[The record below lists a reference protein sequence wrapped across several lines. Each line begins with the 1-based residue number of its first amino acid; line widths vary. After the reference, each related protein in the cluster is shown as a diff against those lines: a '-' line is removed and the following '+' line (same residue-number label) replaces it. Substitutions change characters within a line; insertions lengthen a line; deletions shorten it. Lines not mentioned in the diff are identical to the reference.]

1 MLKTMQE
8 RNDDLEREVERFH
21 QRREIEQRVSSLAFY
36 RYFLFSLVID
46 TFLHYY
52 HFGID
57 RSKTS
62 SFSSR
67 YKR

>member
-36 RYFLFSLVID
+36 SYFLFSLVID

-52 HFGID
+52 
-57 RSKTS
+57 
-62 SFSSR
+62 
-67 YKR
+67 YWY